1 LMERIETPN
10 IRSLFWKIYWN
21 NTKRIDVVALPIV
34 GLGIATNSYFH
45 LVIAGTLFLILRY
58 F

>member
-21 NTKRIDVVALPIV
+21 NTKRIDVVALPNRRV
-34 GLGIATNSYFH
+34 RIATNSFFF
-45 LVIAGTLFLILRY
+45 T
-58 F
+58 

>member
-21 NTKRIDVVALPIV
+21 NTKRIDVASRIV
-34 GLGIATNSYFH
+34 GLDCDK
-45 LVIAGTLFLILRY
+45 
-58 F
+58 